1 MTRRDRKKARESK
14 HAFLFLVLSY
24 LQEGTAT
31 PFIFLLSFSRLYAE
45 PRLVDVD
52 VGSQQRS
59 QRQHEGRS

>member
-1 MTRRDRKKARESK
+1 MTRAEMERKRAKANK
-14 HAFLFLVLSY
+14 HFSSSY
-24 LQEGTAT
+24 CRIYRTAT